1 MIRCLTLLVACLLL
15 LSGCRND
22 PDVMAKVEAARARND
37 GPAIW
42 KVSAPDIDGAGT
54 LYLYGAVH
62 ILPRELDWQRDDLRE
77 ILSGAGT
84 IFFETP
90 QDEASLLRA
99 EVIRARDGFYSGS
112 ETLPDQ
118 LDGYNRTRLFAAVL
132 NAGFE
137 DGSLDSYRP
146 WLAADTLALAT
157 LEQAGLTGGNGADAV
172 IHDMATAQGKYIQ
185 YLETIDEHLSAS
197 TILPQRLQKAE
208 LIKTLDDL
216 DDLPAQTRRLNAAW
230 ESGNAGWINAQLMEP
245 LKVQAPDYYNAL
257 FVRRNVAWAG
267 RLAPF
272 VSEGGNGLAVVG
284 IGHMLGEG
292 SLIEQLQ
299 SRGLI
304 VERHYAYRGQN
315 VIKTIDLDMGNQDTG
330 N

>member
-1 MIRCLTLLVACLLL
+1 MIRYLTLLVACLLL
-15 LSGCRND
+15 LMGCRND
-22 PDVMAKVEAARARND
+22 PGVVAKVEAARARND

-42 KVSAPDIDGAGT
+42 KVSAPDVDGAGT
-54 LYLYGAVH
+54 LFLYGSVH
-62 ILPRELDWQRDDLRE
+62 ILPKDLDWQRDDLRE

-84 IFFETP
+84 VFFETSH
-90 QDEASLLRA
+90 DEASLLRA

-112 ETLPDQ
+112 ESLPDQ

-137 DGSLDSYRP
+137 DGALDSYRP
-146 WLAADTLALAT
+146 WLAADTLALAA
-157 LEQAGLTGGNGADAV
+157 LEQAGLTGGNGADAA

-197 TILPQRLQKAE
+197 TILPERLQKAE
-208 LIKTLDDL
+208 LIKTLDEIDSL
-216 DDLPAQTRRLNAAW
+216 ASQTRRLNSAWAA
-230 ESGNAGWINAQLMEP
+230 GNTGWINAELMEP
-245 LKVQAPDYYNAL
+245 LKAKAPNYYDAL
-257 FVRRNVAWAG
+257 FVRRNEAWAA

-272 VSEGGNGLAVVG
+272 VTEGGNGLAVAGV
-284 IGHMLGEG
+284 GHMLGEG
-292 SLIEQLQ
+292 SLLKQLQ
-299 SRGLI
+299 SRGLT

-315 VIKTIDLDMGNQDTG
+315 VIKTIDLDMGELETG